1 MISSWVSARLATRD
15 IHYGWVMVA
24 VTFLTSLISSASVGA
39 PGVFILPLEKEFGW
53 TTTQISSAL
62 SIRLLLFGLM
72 APFAAVLMTRF
83 GLRNVVVSALAII
96 VTGLVASL
104 AMTEAWHLIVLWGVI
119 VGFGTGLTAMVLGAT
134 VATRWFVAR
143 RGLVVG
149 ILSASVA
156 TGQLI
161 FLPILAHLTD
171 AYGWRIALAT
181 MCVMLGVAALVV
193 ILLMRDRPSDLGL
206 RAFGEDPAT
215 PLVTTA
221 TPPGSMISTVFA
233 VLRDAARTRVFWIL
247 FGTFFICGASTNG
260 LVQTHLIPMCADFGI
275 PATTSA
281 SLLAAMGIFDF
292 FGTIVSG
299 WLSDRYDNRWLL
311 FWYYGLRGLSL
322 LFLPFTDFSFYGLS
336 LFAMFYG
343 LDWIATVPPTVK
355 LTARHFGPERAAMV
369 FGWIFVGHQ
378 LGSATAAFGAGLTRT
393 LLESYLPA
401 FFAAGVLCII
411 AAAAVLLLRRGA
423 APAAT
428 VA

>member
-72 APFAAVLMTRF
+72 APFAAALMARF

-96 VTGLVASL
+96 VAGLVASL
-104 AMTEAWHLIVLWGVI
+104 AMTQAWHLILLWGFV
-119 VGFGTGLTAMVLGAT
+119 VGFGTGMTAMVLGAT
-134 VATRWFVAR
+134 VATRWFTAR

-149 ILSASVA
+149 VFAASTA

-161 FLPILAHLTD
+161 FLPILAYLTETF
-171 AYGWRIALAT
+171 GWRTAMGL
-181 MCVMLGVAALVV
+181 MCVMLALTAVAV
-193 ILLMRDRPSDLGL
+193 LLFMRDRPSDLGL
-206 RAFGEDPAT
+206 RPFGDNGITPVPAAPPAT
-215 PLVTTA
+215 SIVSSA
-221 TPPGSMISTVFA
+221 FMA
-233 VLRDAARTRVFWIL
+233 LRDASRTRVFWIL

-292 FGTIVSG
+292 FGTIASG

-336 LFAMFYG
+336 IFAMFYG

-378 LGSATAAFGAGLTRT
+378 FGSATAAFGAGLTRT

-411 AAAAVLLLRRGA
+411 AAAAVLLLRRSATPIATA
-423 APAAT
+423 A
-428 VA
+428 